1 MASELI
7 LNLDNS
13 NFDATI
19 KASTVPVLVDFWA
32 TWCGPCKQIGPVLDQ
47 LATEMNGAV
56 QIAKVDVDT
65 NQALAQQL
73 GVIMVG
79 KQMID
84 FHLKRGGGYYS
95 KFDAERFQHTAYMVF
110 YIHAHGN

>member
-1 MASELI
+1 MASDLI

-19 KASTVPVLVDFWA
+19 KASAVPVLVDFWA

-56 QIAKVDVDT
+56 QIVKVLAASLVGVVFL
-65 NQALAQQL
+65 ALEL
-73 GVIMVG
+73 FV
-79 KQMID
+79 K
-84 FHLKRGGGYYS
+84 S
-95 KFDAERFQHTAYMVF
+95 K
-110 YIHAHGN
+110 G

>member
-1 MASELI
+1 MASDLI

-19 KASTVPVLVDFWA
+19 KASAVPVLVDFWA

-56 QIAKVDVDT
+56 QIVKVDVDT
-65 NQALAQQL
+65 NPALAQQL
-73 GVIMVG
+73 GVNSIPALFLYKNGVVVDKMVG
-79 KQMID
+79 ARPKGDIAA
-84 FHLKRGGGYYS
+84 FIKKHS
-95 KFDAERFQHTAYMVF
+95 
-110 YIHAHGN
+110 